1 MENRDM
7 VSIDLLEYERLIK
20 ESSKLRTLL
29 NYFEKKSKL
38 TFDGERIEFYQ
49 VELDKTL
56 ELLFP
61 FEYYKWIQAKRSERE
76 SKEEVEE
83 KLS

>member
-7 VSIDLLEYERLIK
+7 VSIDLLEYEKLIK
-20 ESSKLRTLL
+20 ESSKLKTLL

-38 TFDGERIEFYQ
+38 TFNGEGLEFYQ

-61 FEYYKWIQAKRSERE
+61 FEYYKWIQAKICEKE
-76 SKEEVEE
+76 SKEEE
-83 KLS
+83 K